1 MSAALT
7 APAAAVRRW
16 PAWTTAA
23 VLTLTAAIHIV
34 AGTGDYL
41 SAVDRSGLAGEARGL
56 AIALWHLTSVLL
68 VLLAVAVPWAASQTA
83 AVGRPILAAAWLIC
97 LAFVVI
103 MLGVDLAGGGVIE
116 PLMQWTLFVPGLALL
131 PLTRLPH
138 ADT

>member
-1 MSAALT
+1 MSTALT

-23 VLTLTAAIHIV
+23 VLTLTAVIHIV

-41 SAVDRSGLAGEARGL
+41 NAVDRSGLAGEARGL

-68 VLLAVAVPWAASQTA
+68 VLLAVAVLLGRAADHSRRTSGP
-83 AVGRPILAAAWLIC
+83 GRGL
-97 LAFVVI
+97 
-103 MLGVDLAGGGVIE
+103 VDLPGLRRHHARRR
-116 PLMQWTLFVPGLALL
+116 PRRRRRHRALMQWTLFVPGLVLL